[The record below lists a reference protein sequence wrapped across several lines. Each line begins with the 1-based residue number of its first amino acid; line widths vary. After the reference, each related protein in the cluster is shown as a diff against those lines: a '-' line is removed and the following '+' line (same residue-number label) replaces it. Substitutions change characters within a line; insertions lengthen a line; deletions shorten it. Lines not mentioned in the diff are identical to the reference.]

1 MPSFTFVTRR
11 ELPDTAREMQ
21 DRIKYLFAIREEL
34 DRELELLMGRRD
46 TFEPAKPWHCVRCDY
61 DWRSRL
67 PHRPRQCPKCKAK
80 KFDSPPLYTYAEK
93 VARKQE
99 LLARKKLTEPDPFY
113 KENYKTYVG
122 VVGDALRNTKL
133 PEIPSAPM
141 PHSVITRQVSTEAD
155 SIQNV
160 ALTPPPI
167 PGTMNP
173 VPLSLRERL
182 KQMQDSK
189 PVGPQP
195 IAEQWEKVVKEDPTL
210 GKWPSETTEDELMEA
225 INGEP
230 DAT

>member
-1 MPSFTFVTRR
+1 MLTLTSLLTCKYLLCYIRYLSLAMPSFTFVTRR

-93 VARKQE
+93 VARK
-99 LLARKKLTEPDPFY
+99 AA
-113 KENYKTYVG
+113 NG
-122 VVGDALRNTKL
+122 KL
-133 PEIPSAPM
+133 PPPLA
-141 PHSVITRQVSTEAD
+141 HSVITRQVPPPQVSTEAD
-155 SIQNV
+155 TIQNV
-160 ALTPPPI
+160 ALTPPPT

-182 KQMQDSK
+182 AQRQAMK
-189 PVGPQP
+189 PQVEP
-195 IAEQWEKVVKEDPTL
+195 IMAPEPVTVEA
-210 GKWPSETTEDELMEA
+210 TEDELMDV